1 MLIGLSSAVGR
12 ILHLEFGL
20 LGLHLR
26 WKMKVKCFHNTIFE
40 RNLLDVGYFMINI
53 HHLPQLLLLFFTSS
67 IHLNG
72 YFGQLLIQQHVC
84 WLFFLVG
91 GDKSVVF

>member
-26 WKMKVKCFHNTIFE
+26 WKMKVKCFHFSLIPPRGAYLVGIFKSKHG
-40 RNLLDVGYFMINI
+40 LFSSKWAI
-53 HHLPQLLLLFFTSS
+53 H
-67 IHLNG
+67 G
-72 YFGQLLIQQHVC
+72 YFG
-84 WLFFLVG
+84 
-91 GDKSVVF
+91 